1 MVDCLKLLLISG
13 SEKSAESLSALLK
26 EVRIASVL
34 TVKSG
39 GEARRILLDNDFDII
54 LINTPLTDE
63 FGNELAAALTET
75 TASSVIMLVRHD
87 IADGVAQKMERFGVL
102 VIEKPVGKIILHQTI
117 RLAAAARNRLLGIK
131 QDNIRLQQKIEE
143 IRLVDRAKCVLIQY
157 LNMTEEQAHKYIEKQ
172 AMNTRMTRKDIAVS
186 ILKSYEI

>member
-1 MVDCLKLLLISG
+1 MKLLLISG

-157 LNMTEEQAHKYIEKQ
+157 LNMTD
-172 AMNTRMTRKDIAVS
+172 TT
-186 ILKSYEI
+186 